1 MCMLHEFKLR
11 LLFVNTCH
19 RLKEV
24 WIYSLAVT
32 FRLLSHS
39 FNYTACFASSG
50 MRRRKLS
57 ASKDFVEGGSGSF
70 KFLSV
75 GRQRRTTKKMKLA
88 GTPAEIKPR
97 AWRIVVQNFT

>member
-1 MCMLHEFKLR
+1 VCMLHELKLR

-39 FNYTACFASSG
+39 FKYTA
-50 MRRRKLS
+50 
-57 ASKDFVEGGSGSF
+57 
-70 KFLSV
+70 
-75 GRQRRTTKKMKLA
+75 TKKMKLA